1 MQQSAETE
9 RLSGNPKLW
18 LAAIVITGLT
28 ISIAAGWS
36 SYLYG
41 NVLNKLMGWHAF
53 TLMLAG
59 VIILAILTTLLRW
72 LAALFLRWQGKEV
85 QRPLPGRWSF
95 VWVSFQLACLLAV
108 LTLGSVVLLALAFGN
123 AERMS
128 QGFMLVLVC
137 SGILFLTGGAVR
149 ETSHLLRIIRR

>member
-9 RLSGNPKLW
+9 RLPGNPKLW

-36 SYLYG
+36 SHLYG
-41 NVLNKLMGWHAF
+41 NVLNKLMGWHGF

-59 VIILAILTTLLRW
+59 VVILAILATLLRW
-72 LAALFLRWQGKEV
+72 LVALFLRWQGKEV
-85 QRPLPGRWSF
+85 QRPLPGKWSF

-108 LTLGSVVLLALAFGN
+108 LTLGAVALLALALGN
-123 AERMS
+123 AERMF
-128 QGFMLVLVC
+128 QGLMLVLVC
-137 SGILFLTGGAVR
+137 SGVLFLTGGAVR
-149 ETSHLLRIIRR
+149 ETGRLLRIIRR